1 MRLGKK
7 DYLLLIII
15 LMITLAIGLLNE
27 NTLRSILSYGFILI
41 IPALLAGIFVS
52 LFFPT
57 EKLGEDFKHPME

>member
-7 DYLLLIII
+7 DYLLLVII

-27 NTLRSILSYGFILI
+27 TTLRSILSYGFILM

-57 EKLGEDFKHPME
+57 EKLGDDFKHPME